1 MKRFIAAV
9 CSTIFLGSINVTG
22 AENILEVSLDELEN
36 LPVSDKFYTARG
48 SENDNTFCFYVDK
61 ASETASLYL
70 LSGSGSDKSDVKIPS
85 FIKLNGKIYS
95 VSYIGNY
102 ENIYDKVFE
111 SYINSVLT
119 PDRNIFID
127 ETLFNSVTI
136 PNTVKGIGMDL
147 TLSDVRCNRF
157 LLEDTNEYFVE
168 DDGVIYSS
176 DYSVAYLFPTR
187 KEDTYISPQSVKML
201 KPGIFTNATAPICLQ
216 NEISTIPNETF
227 IQAFPLSS
235 ESKSNNAGIYISSG
249 VKSIGESAFAFTTTP
264 FLCDGIETIGNYAFE
279 YGDFYPYM
287 HETPHFFTSVERQ
300 EILLPESIKEIGDYA
315 FYNRWRR
322 KEVDYLNV
330 VPSIKKIFFLSA
342 TPPIMGEHSLPEP
355 LIPEYADEELKQEI
369 LDKVFDTT
377 IFVPADAI
385 ENYEALKTKGIIN
398 EAIKISPLPDYIY
411 VGSIPGIKPWNQ
423 GQSTLSYQAYE
434 LGDEK
439 IESVEWIVDNHSIAS
454 VDSEGNITALQ
465 EGTVNVSFVITG
477 TSSQKYSSQKLPLK
491 ITEKIVSGIDA
502 IESDKMTDISGVFN
516 LHGIRVAD
524 SPEGLPKGI
533 YIYKGKKLV
542 VRN

>member
-9 CSTIFLGSINVTG
+9 CSTIFLGSVNVTG

-70 LSGSGSDKSDVKIPS
+70 LSGSGSDNSDVKIPS

-102 ENIYDKVFE
+102 ENIYDKDFE

-127 ETLFNSVTI
+127 ENIFNSVTI

-176 DYSVAYLFPTR
+176 DYSVAYLFPSR

-235 ESKSNNAGIYISSG
+235 ESKSDNAGIYISSS

-287 HETPHFFTSVERQ
+287 HETPHFFTSVARH
-300 EILLPESIKEIGDYA
+300 EIVLPESIKEIGDYA

-330 VPSIKKIFFLSA
+330 VPSIKNIYFLSA

-385 ENYEALKTKGIIN
+385 ENYEALKTNGIIN

-411 VGSIPGIKPWNQ
+411 IGSIPGIKPWNQ

-477 TSSQKYSSQKLPLK
+477 TSGQKYSSQKLPLK
-491 ITEKIVSGIDA
+491 ITEKIVSGINA
-502 IESDKMTDISGVFN
+502 IESDNMTEISGVFN

-542 VRN
+542 IRN